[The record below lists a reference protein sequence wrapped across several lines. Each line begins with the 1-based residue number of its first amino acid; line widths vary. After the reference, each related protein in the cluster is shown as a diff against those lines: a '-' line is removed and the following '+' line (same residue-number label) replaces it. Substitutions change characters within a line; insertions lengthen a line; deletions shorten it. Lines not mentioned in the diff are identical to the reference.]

1 MQQVA
6 SRTEKE
12 ANSFQMCKCWC
23 DAHSRSQ
30 LSLTLSTWF
39 PFHWAL
45 SCQSCIAVYYH
56 PVSTS
61 VTGLLLFS
69 LHVIVSIS
77 VYHSRG
83 VCVCVRVCLVL
94 WIIFIISVS
103 FISLS
108 SPWCLPFDSIFEHLF
123 HMFKPVI
130 IFQTFWLFPSP
141 CDVAMRDCFS
151 WTRNY
156 TS

>member
-6 SRTEKE
+6 SRTERE

-83 VCVCVRVCLVL
+83 VCVCVRVCVCVCVCVWHIYNVHLLVC
-94 WIIFIISVS
+94 FC
-103 FISLS
+103 
-108 SPWCLPFDSIFEHLF
+108 CLN
-123 HMFKPVI
+123 K
-130 IFQTFWLFPSP
+130 IFQNGRFKQHKYI
-141 CDVAMRDCFS
+141 FS
-151 WTRNY
+151 QLWRLQVQDQGA
-156 TS
+156 SKVGVS